1 MVQHD
6 QISVQP
12 APQCLDHV
20 HLIPPQSKSRLLLA
34 KSAVLEWT
42 ASELATIV
50 KSAEVQI
57 RGKIPKGA
65 RMKESLNH
73 RDLHGIGTLTSSRFL
88 TSMLAMLTSHMN
100 GQEVGLL
107 LGNQLLSSLQV
118 NWRRFQ
124 NYLNS
129 QYRICVAHT
138 SPAYYT
144 WHFVEVRFSQIS
156 TISAEIKAMFTN
168 LLSIHTSKE
177 SISEMESNLN

>member
-118 NWRRFQ
+118 NYRRFQ
-124 NYLNS
+124 NDLES
-129 QYRICVAHT
+129 HYRNVLHRL
-138 SPAYYT
+138 
-144 WHFVEVRFSQIS
+144 HLLLVNMNLMFDFDFS
-156 TISAEIKAMFTN
+156 
-168 LLSIHTSKE
+168 
-177 SISEMESNLN
+177 

>member
-1 MVQHD
+1 M
-6 QISVQP
+6 
-12 APQCLDHV
+12 
-20 HLIPPQSKSRLLLA
+20 A

-118 NWRRFQ
+118 NYRIFQ
-124 NYLNS
+124 NGLES
-129 QYRICVAHT
+129 QYRNVLHLLLVNMKLM
-138 SPAYYT
+138 
-144 WHFVEVRFSQIS
+144 FNFDFS
-156 TISAEIKAMFTN
+156 
-168 LLSIHTSKE
+168 
-177 SISEMESNLN
+177 

>member
-6 QISVQP
+6 QVSIQP

-20 HLIPPQSKSRLLLA
+20 QLIPPQSQARLLLA

-42 ASELATIV
+42 ASELAQIV

-100 GQEVGLL
+100 GQEVGLI
-107 LGNQLLSSLQV
+107 LGNHLVSSLQV
-118 NWRRFQ
+118 
-124 NYLNS
+124 
-129 QYRICVAHT
+129 T
-138 SPAYYT
+138 
-144 WHFVEVRFSQIS
+144 
-156 TISAEIKAMFTN
+156 
-168 LLSIHTSKE
+168 LLF
-177 SISEMESNLN
+177 